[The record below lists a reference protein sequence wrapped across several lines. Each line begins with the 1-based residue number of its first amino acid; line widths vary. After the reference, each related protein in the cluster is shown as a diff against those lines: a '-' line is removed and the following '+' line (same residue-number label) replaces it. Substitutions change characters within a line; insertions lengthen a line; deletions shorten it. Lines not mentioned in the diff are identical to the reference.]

1 MSLRI
6 FTTAQVADM
15 TGLSMRQLDYW
26 SQRGIFVPSIQQA
39 QGSGTRKHYSFE
51 DVIQL
56 RSLRKLLCR
65 RWSTQKLRQA
75 ISMLREVMQD
85 PNPLRYASLIAD
97 KSTLLAVYKTK
108 EGERILLD
116 AHCTGGQ
123 QVMCLVIEV
132 VEEETRQLLLN
143 YSEQGDSHE

>member
-1 MSLRI
+1 MLHHE

-15 TGLSMRQLDYW
+15 TGLTIRQLDYW
-26 SQRGIFVPSIQQA
+26 SQQEIFVPSLHQA
-39 QGSGTRKHYSFE
+39 QGSGTRKRYSFD

-65 RWSTQKLRQA
+65 RWSTQKLRLA
-75 ISMLREVMQD
+75 ISMLREVIRD

-116 AHCTGGQ
+116 GLCTGGQ
-123 QVMCLVIEV
+123 HVMSLVIET
-132 VEEETRQLLLN
+132 VEEETRQLILDFDK
-143 YSEQGDSHE
+143 QGSRHA